1 MCSLWREQH
10 FSINF
15 FCLVLI
21 SYSSWVKWWWYSAPS
36 DITLGRSLSLAL
48 EKRRASL
55 VVWGSVPLEPL
66 CLSRPVS
73 ESGQSDML
81 ISLFVSVFR
90 SITYVA
96 RYTRYQSAFEWCNH
110 LSIITYWSGLE
121 TTQLESYKDARLVN
135 KYYSGT
141 QIIEA
146 RRVRESDPTT
156 F

>member
-1 MCSLWREQH
+1 MLAMFQCPAILGLYIGSLPTYTNSMLCSIISYSYFVTQCALFEESYIFQ
-10 FSINF
+10 ST

-21 SYSSWVKWWWYSAPS
+21 SYSTWWYSVPS
-36 DITLGRSLSLAL
+36 DITLGRSLLLAL
-48 EKRRASL
+48 EKRRASW
-55 VVWGSVPLEPL
+55 VVWGSVPLKPL

-110 LSIITYWSGLE
+110 LSIITYW
-121 TTQLESYKDARLVN
+121 
-135 KYYSGT
+135 
-141 QIIEA
+141 
-146 RRVRESDPTT
+146 
-156 F
+156 